1 MLGGPQRTGMCRAQ
15 ALALLVA
22 VLVAGL
28 AAQTGTAL
36 GHAAFLGSTPEPG
49 TRLETGPEEI
59 VLTFT
64 EPLNGKLSRARLE
77 RVEDGTSAQI
87 ESEPAG
93 GQRMIVRPRVALER
107 GAYRL
112 EWHSVSTED
121 GHALQGTFSFGVQ
134 AAAAGGSHSLEQSPL
149 ARGGSVR
156 IVARTAMY
164 ATLLLFVG
172 VLVLRALLTGRRRAS
187 WLVPDELDDLGAAIE
202 SEQVLRR
209 ERSLVFELGMFAA
222 GAAVLAVAAEAAD
235 AAGGLSATGLRD
247 YLLSNLGGMGRAGV
261 VLLVILA
268 GWVALRW
275 PRAAVV
281 PATLALGAVA
291 ASGHAGSATP
301 RLTAIVLDW
310 VHLLSAATWLGGIAL
325 IAIAWGPAL
334 RRGGEKARLAVARE
348 VLPVFGR
355 VALPAFLLVA
365 VTGLASAV
373 IQLGQPSS
381 LWTTAYGRVLMLK
394 VGLVALIAAASYL
407 HAFRL
412 RPRLLAANPHPEE
425 RLERRHWRLLR
436 AEPLIGL
443 AVVAAAAL
451 LVTFPLPP
459 RQLTETDEAQAASPP
474 CDPCPLPAPAED
486 QLAVAEQAGSSI
498 VAAWIRRSAGGLTG
512 ELRIIDVRNKPSKA
526 PVQVDGGTQER
537 IGAGH
542 WRFQVPGTP
551 AILRVTT
558 RADDRPANAVLPAR
572 WRAGDNRRARRMLE
586 RAERTMRRLRSF
598 RESEHVESGLGTGV
612 VTKYRA
618 SAPDRVAFS
627 TDAGVANV
635 TIGRQ
640 EWQKAPGYPWQ
651 RVRARTR
658 FRVRSWFRWT
668 PYAQA
673 VRLVETRREHGRRV
687 ADLALMDPGTPVW
700 HRMVVSLETH
710 RVLRIRVVVRGN
722 FARQQFSAFN
732 RPVSIRPPE
741 VSGDGR
747 G

>member
-1 MLGGPQRTGMCRAQ
+1 M
-15 ALALLVA
+15 LALLVTA
-22 VLVAGL
+22 LVAGL
-28 AAQTGTAL
+28 SAQTGAAF
-36 GHAAFLGSTPEPG
+36 GHAAFLGSSPQPG
-49 TRLETGPEEI
+49 TRLETSLEEI

-64 EPLNGKLSRARLE
+64 EPLNGKLSRAHLE
-77 RVEDGTSAQI
+77 RIDDGRRAEI
-87 ESEPAG
+87 DAAAG
-93 GQRMIVRPRVALER
+93 GRQRMIVRPRVPLQR

-149 ARGGSVR
+149 ARDGSIR
-156 IVARTAMY
+156 IAARTAMY
-164 ATLLLFVG
+164 GTLLLFVG

-187 WLVPDELDDLGAAIE
+187 WLVPAKLDDLGAAVE

-209 ERSLVFELGMFAA
+209 ERSLVAELGMFAA

-247 YLLSNLGGMGRAGV
+247 YLLSNLAGIGRAGV

-268 GWVALRW
+268 GSVAVRW

-334 RRGGEKARLAVARE
+334 RRGGQKARLAVARE

-365 VTGLASAV
+365 ATGVASAV
-373 IQLGQPSS
+373 IQLGQLSS
-381 LWTTAYGRVLMLK
+381 LWTTAYGRVLAFK
-394 VGLVALIAAASYL
+394 VALVALIAAASYV

-436 AEPLIGL
+436 AEPLVGL
-443 AVVAAAAL
+443 AVVAAAGL

-459 RQLTETDEAQAASPP
+459 RQLAETDEAQAAAPP
-474 CDPCPLPAPAED
+474 CDPCPLRVPAED
-486 QLAVAEQAGSSI
+486 ELAVAEQAGSSI
-498 VAAWIRRSAGGLTG
+498 VAAWIRRSARGLTG
-512 ELRIIDVRNKPSKA
+512 ELRVIDVRNKPSEA
-526 PVQVDGGTQER
+526 PVQVDGGTQQR
-537 IGAGH
+537 IGPGQ
-542 WRFQVPGTP
+542 WRFQLPGMP
-551 AILRVTT
+551 ATLRVRT
-558 RADDRPANAVLPAR
+558 RANDRPANAVLPAR

-618 SAPDRVAFS
+618 SAPDRFAFS

-635 TIGRQ
+635 TIARQ
-640 EWQKAPGYPWQ
+640 EWKKAPGYPWQ
-651 RVRARTR
+651 HVQAGTR
-658 FRVRSWFRWT
+658 FRIRSWFRWT

-673 VRLVETRREHGRRV
+673 VRLIETRRERGRPV

-722 FARQQFSAFN
+722 FARRQFSAFN